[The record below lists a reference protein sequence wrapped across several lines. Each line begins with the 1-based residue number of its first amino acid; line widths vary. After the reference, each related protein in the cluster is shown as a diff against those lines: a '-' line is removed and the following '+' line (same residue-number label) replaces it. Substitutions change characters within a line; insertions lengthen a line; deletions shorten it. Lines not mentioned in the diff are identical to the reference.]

1 VKAAVTTVLAVKL
14 LMLHT
19 SPDTLSQP
27 DQATDVALPVGVA
40 VNVIAVPLAKFALH
54 VDRQLLIPPGLLL
67 TLPVPETLTV
77 RRGPAVPVKQ
87 TTFAVMLPV
96 TMAPDDDRP
105 PALLFVFTVAEMS
118 VFPQARPVA
127 VISPVEFT
135 VTICG
140 VFEDQI
146 TWFVMSLSTGGWI

>member
-1 VKAAVTTVLAVKL
+1 
-14 LMLHT
+14 MLHT

-54 VDRQLLIPPGLLL
+54 IDRQLLIPAGLLL
-67 TLPVPETLTV
+67 TLPVPETFTV
-77 RRGPAVPVKQ
+77 RSGPAVPVEQ

-96 TMAPDDDRP
+96 TIAPEEDRP
-105 PALLFVFTVAEMS
+105 PALLFVFTVAETIA
-118 VFPQARPVA
+118 FPQARPVA
-127 VISPVEFT
+127 VSTPVEFT

-140 VFEDQI
+140 VFEVQI
-146 TWFVMSLSTGGWI
+146 TWFVMSLVTGGWI